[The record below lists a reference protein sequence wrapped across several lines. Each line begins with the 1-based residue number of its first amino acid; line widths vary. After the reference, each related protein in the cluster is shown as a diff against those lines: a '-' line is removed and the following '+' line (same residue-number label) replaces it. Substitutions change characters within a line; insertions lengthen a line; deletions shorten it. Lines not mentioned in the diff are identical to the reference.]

1 MIVSAQGARF
11 SPMAQTSPSKRLAS
25 YRPGPAVQLLGG
37 LSLALVI
44 GIAAVGPARLIAQ
57 IEGDRGIIPMAR
69 STDIEVTGVE
79 VNTTGKTGQE
89 AREAGW
95 REAYKKA
102 WAQLKGPAMPDSQIE
117 GMVSA
122 VVIEREQ
129 IGPHRYIA
137 KLTISFDRG
146 HAGQYV
152 GGDGANGQVV
162 AHSAPML
169 VVPVLYSGGVAQVY
183 EVRSPWQRA
192 WAEFRAGTS
201 AIDYIRPVGAG
212 GDSLL
217 LTAGQVNR
225 RSRAWWRNVLDVFG
239 ASDVIMP
246 VARLER
252 QWPGGAVRGTFTAR
266 YGPDSTFIESFTLT
280 ANDESGVP
288 AMLAQAVQRFDSIYA
303 QALAQGLLQPDPTLN
318 ERPTMDPALAALL
331 AAAKAADQAAAVPV
345 DDAAILPSAS
355 PSASGAAV
363 PTTASPTVA
372 ASSYTV
378 QFASPDAK
386 SVDAALGAVRAAAG
400 VQGAATS
407 SIAIG
412 GTSVMR
418 VTFAGDLN
426 ALAAALRARGWQ
438 VSVGNGALSIRR

>member
-11 SPMAQTSPSKRLAS
+11 SPMSQAPLTKRLRAF
-25 YRPGPAVQLLGG
+25 RPGPAAQLLGG
-37 LSLALVI
+37 LSLGLGIALVAI
-44 GIAAVGPARLIAQ
+44 GPARLIAQ
-57 IEGDRGIIPMAR
+57 IEGERGIIPMAR
-69 STDIEVTGVE
+69 SSDIEVTGIE
-79 VNTTGKTGQE
+79 VNATGKTGQE

-102 WAQLKGPAMPDSQIE
+102 WIKLKGPAMPDSQIE
-117 GMVSA
+117 SMVSA

-129 IGPHRYIA
+129 IGPRRYIA
-137 KLTISFDRG
+137 KLTVTFDRS
-146 HAGQYV
+146 HAGQFV
-152 GGDGANGQVV
+152 GSEDGVVV

-201 AIDYIRPVGAG
+201 AIDYIRPVGSGA
-212 GDSLL
+212 DSLL
-217 LTAGQVNR
+217 LTAGQAGR

-266 YGPDSTFIESFTLT
+266 YGPDSVFIESFTLT
-280 ANDESGVP
+280 ANDESGVA

-303 QALAQGLLQPDPTLN
+303 QALAQGVLQPDPTLN
-318 ERPTMDPALAALL
+318 ERPAMDPAIAALI
-331 AAAKAADQAAAVPV
+331 AAAKAAEQAPAASVNPAV
-345 DDAAILPSAS
+345 TPS
-355 PSASGAAV
+355 G
-363 PTTASPTVA
+363 TASDAPATPSTPAAPA
-372 ASSYTV
+372 ASSSFTV

-386 SVDAALGAVRAAAG
+386 AVDSALGAVRGAAG

-418 VTFAGDLN
+418 VTFAGDAN

-438 VSVGNGALSIRR
+438 VTVSGGALSIRR

>member
-1 MIVSAQGARF
+1 
-11 SPMAQTSPSKRLAS
+11 
-25 YRPGPAVQLLGG
+25 
-37 LSLALVI
+37 
-44 GIAAVGPARLIAQ
+44 
-57 IEGDRGIIPMAR
+57 
-69 STDIEVTGVE
+69 
-79 VNTTGKTGQE
+79 
-89 AREAGW
+89 
-95 REAYKKA
+95 
-102 WAQLKGPAMPDSQIE
+102 
-117 GMVSA
+117 
-122 VVIEREQ
+122 
-129 IGPHRYIA
+129 
-137 KLTISFDRG
+137 
-146 HAGQYV
+146 
-152 GGDGANGQVV
+152 
-162 AHSAPML
+162 
-169 VVPVLYSGGVAQVY
+169 
-183 EVRSPWQRA
+183 VRSPWQRA

-212 GDSLL
+212 ADSLL

-266 YGPDSTFIESFTLT
+266 YGPDSVFLESFTLT

-303 QALAQGLLQPDPTLN
+303 QALAQGTLQPDPTLN
-318 ERPTMDPALAALL
+318 ERPAMDPAIAALI
-331 AAAKAADQAAAVPV
+331 AAAKTAEQAAAVPV
-345 DDAAILPSAS
+345 DDVATTPPAATVPGPA
-355 PSASGAAV
+355 PAADEA
-363 PTTASPTVA
+363 PAAA

-386 SVDAALGAVRAAAG
+386 AVDAALGAVRGAAG

-426 ALAAALRARGWQ
+426 ALAAALRARGWP
-438 VSVGNGALSIRR
+438 VSVAGGSLSIRR

>member
-11 SPMAQTSPSKRLAS
+11 SPMSQTPITKRLAS
-25 YRPGPAVQLLGG
+25 YRPGPTAQLLGG
-37 LSLALVI
+37 LSLALAI
-44 GIAAVGPARLIAQ
+44 GIVAAGPARLIAQ

-69 STDIEVTGVE
+69 STDIEVSGVE

-129 IGPHRYIA
+129 IGPRRYIA
-137 KLTISFDRG
+137 KLTISFDRA

-152 GGDGANGQVV
+152 GGEDGTVA

-169 VVPVLYSGGVAQVY
+169 VVPVLYSGGVGQVY

-217 LTAGQVNR
+217 LTAGQVDR

-246 VARLER
+246 IARLER

-266 YGPDSTFIESFTLT
+266 YGPDSVFLESFTLT

-288 AMLAQAVQRFDSIYA
+288 AMLAQAVQRFDSIYI
-303 QALAQGLLQPDPTLN
+303 QALAQGQLQPDPTLN
-318 ERPTMDPALAALL
+318 ERPAMDPALAALI
-331 AAAKAADQAAAVPV
+331 AAAKSAEQAAAVPV
-345 DDAAILPSAS
+345 DDAATLPSPA
-355 PSASGAAV
+355 ASGAATPGNAPPPPIAV
-363 PTTASPTVA
+363 
-372 ASSYTV
+372 SSYTI
-378 QFASPDAK
+378 QFASPDGKA
-386 SVDAALGAVRAAAG
+386 VDAALGAVRAAAG
-400 VQGAATS
+400 VQSASTS

-418 VTFAGDLN
+418 VTYAGDLN
-426 ALAAALRARGWQ
+426 ALAATLRARGWQ
-438 VSVGNGALSIRR
+438 VSVGGGALSIRR

>member
-11 SPMAQTSPSKRLAS
+11 SPMSQTPLTKRLRS
-25 YRPGPAVQLLGG
+25 YRPGPTVQLLGG
-37 LSLALVI
+37 LSLALAI
-44 GIAAVGPARLIAQ
+44 GIVAVGPARLIAQ

-129 IGPHRYIA
+129 IGPRRYIA
-137 KLTISFDRG
+137 KLTISFDRA

-152 GGDGANGQVV
+152 GGEDGPNGQVV
-162 AHSAPML
+162 AAHSAPML
-169 VVPVLYSGGVAQVY
+169 VVPVLYSGGVGQVY
-183 EVRSPWQRA
+183 EIRSPWQRA

-217 LTAGQVNR
+217 LTAGQANR

-239 ASDVIMP
+239 ASDVVMP

-266 YGPDSTFIESFTLT
+266 YGPDSVFIESFTLT

-288 AMLAQAVQRFDSIYA
+288 AMLAQAVQRFDSIYI
-303 QALAQGLLQPDPTLN
+303 QALAQGLLHPDPTLN
-318 ERPTMDPALAALL
+318 ERPAMDPALTALI
-331 AAAKAADQAAAVPV
+331 AAAKAAEQAAAVPV
-345 DDAAILPSAS
+345 DDAVTSPSAS
-355 PSASGAAV
+355 PSGAAT
-363 PTTASPTVA
+363 PTNAPPAA

-386 SVDAALGAVRAAAG
+386 AVDAALGAVRGAAG
-400 VQGAATS
+400 VQGASTS

-438 VSVGNGALSIRR
+438 VSVGGGALSIRR